1 MAKQWLIN
9 EIDEEKRDWI
19 SRQLS
24 ISPLL
29 ATVLL
34 GRGVEEPVQAERFLE
49 PQISHL
55 NDPFLLPDIEL
66 AVGRIWKA
74 ITDHEKIVVFG
85 HDDIDGATSTTIMM
99 EILRHLGASSDDYI
113 PDRVT
118 EGYGFRRGVLER
130 FVHNGVSLLITV
142 DSESSDFPGMLM
154 AAEMGLDVII
164 TDHHEIQGRLPKALA
179 VINPK

>member
-34 GRGVEEPVQAERFLE
+34 GRGVEEPDQAERFLE

-55 NDPFLLPDIEL
+55 NDPFLLPDIEP

-85 HDDIDGATSTTIMM
+85 HDNAGWTLDGYVIPR
-99 EILRHLGASSDDYI
+99 LAS
-113 PDRVT
+113 
-118 EGYGFRRGVLER
+118 
-130 FVHNGVSLLITV
+130 
-142 DSESSDFPGMLM
+142 GMIF
-154 AAEMGLDVII
+154 AQEV
-164 TDHHEIQGRLPKALA
+164 K
-179 VINPK
+179 